1 MLEACSAQISTQMD
15 SSIDTLRRDLIKV
28 FRLTSDAHSKELQ
41 LLQATLKHVETQV
54 KANTLSLEMI
64 QENEQR
70 NSNRWMT
77 G

>member
-1 MLEACSAQISTQMD
+1 MD